1 VQATSGTPK
10 RAAFRERRY
19 EREQERERADDPSE
33 RHESE
38 RGTSSSTASTLR
50 AASLTRCVL

>member
-1 VQATSGTPK
+1 M
-10 RAAFRERRY
+10 RERRY

-38 RGTSSSTASTLR
+38 RGTSSSTESTLR